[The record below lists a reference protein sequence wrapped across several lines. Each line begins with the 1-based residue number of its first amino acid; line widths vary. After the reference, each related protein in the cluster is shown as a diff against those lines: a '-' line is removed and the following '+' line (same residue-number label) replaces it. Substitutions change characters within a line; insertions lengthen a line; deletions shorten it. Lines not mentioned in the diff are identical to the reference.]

1 MRSVAVITG
10 VYDWSHNS
18 EGEGITFGWPYL
30 MERILVV
37 EDTDSL
43 RDVLVAVLACEG
55 YEVQGAAT
63 AEEGLA
69 LLTATDFALVIS
81 DLKLPGI
88 SGIEFLTKSRELKA
102 GIPVLVMTAYGT
114 IDIAV
119 EAMKLG
125 AVDFIT
131 KPFDPGMLVRL
142 IEQVMEH
149 RRIVDRTTTL
159 SPRRP
164 RQFVTQ
170 NKLAEQVLEHARKV
184 APLTSPVLIL
194 GESGTGKEL
203 IARYIHDHSRR
214 ADQPFIAVNC
224 SSMPSDLLESEF
236 FGHEAGAF
244 TGATAERPGLFEIA
258 NHGTI
263 FLDEIGTMPAALQ
276 VKLLRTLQESEIK
289 RLGSSKISK
298 IDVRVIS
305 ATNANLELEIKNQ
318 RFRED
323 LFYRLGVMILEIP
336 ALRERH
342 EDIPLL
348 VNYFVK
354 FLSAELKRSVP
365 VVTRDAMTLL
375 EAYSWPG
382 NVRELENTLERAMI
396 FYEGPIT
403 ADTLELR
410 PSAGE
415 EAIDAVR
422 SLTQLSNGA
431 AKKAE
436 VEAISR
442 VLAETRGNKSKAARI
457 LGISYKTLLNKVK
470 EYELERR

>member
-1 MRSVAVITG
+1 
-10 VYDWSHNS
+10 
-18 EGEGITFGWPYL
+18 
-30 MERILVV
+30 
-37 EDTDSL
+37 
-43 RDVLVAVLACEG
+43 
-55 YEVQGAAT
+55 
-63 AEEGLA
+63 
-69 LLTATDFALVIS
+69 
-81 DLKLPGI
+81 
-88 SGIEFLTKSRELKA
+88 
-102 GIPVLVMTAYGT
+102 
-114 IDIAV
+114 
-119 EAMKLG
+119 
-125 AVDFIT
+125 
-131 KPFDPGMLVRL
+131 
-142 IEQVMEH
+142 
-149 RRIVDRTTTL
+149 
-159 SPRRP
+159 
-164 RQFVTQ
+164 
-170 NKLAEQVLEHARKV
+170 
-184 APLTSPVLIL
+184 
-194 GESGTGKEL
+194 
-203 IARYIHDHSRR
+203 
-214 ADQPFIAVNC
+214 
-224 SSMPSDLLESEF
+224 MPSDLLESEF

-244 TGATAERPGLFEIA
+244 TGATAERAGLFEIA

-336 ALRERH
+336 ALRERR

-354 FLSAELKRSVP
+354 YLSAELKRNVP

-410 PSAGE
+410 PSAGD

-422 SLTQLSNGA
+422 SLTQLSSGA